1 MADGQAVGVP
11 HWREYY
17 RRDAPLAIYYPA
29 CGGGE
34 ECIAACPYGD
44 KIWAVKP
51 MRVPLFGLG
60 EDVRCRPVMV
70 RPDLCRGCMI
80 CVEACPTGALRP
92 NRDGVYGNAAVE
104 ALRFLYSLLRLP
116 FKKRY
121 GLRWALREEHVERFK
136 RNLRCRPG
144 AT

>member
-1 MADGQAVGVP
+1 
-11 HWREYY
+11 
-17 RRDAPLAIYYPA
+17 
-29 CGGGE
+29 
-34 ECIAACPYGD
+34 
-44 KIWAVKP
+44 
-51 MRVPLFGLG
+51 
-60 EDVRCRPVMV
+60 MV

-92 NRDGVYGNAAVE
+92 NRDGVYGSTAMEV
-104 ALRFLYSLLRLP
+104 LRFLYSLLRLP

-121 GLRWALREEHVERFK
+121 GLRWALRKEHVERFK